1 MPVGDRGNSRRV
13 AVPASK
19 EKDLGVAGAMRRER
33 RALNEAEPQDD
44 RVAIRPARDAAAP
57 GEAAEEARRTKTGA
71 SGMGG
76 SRIRTGDARHSTSAT
91 IADRRFRAAIVVLRS
106 LWRDPRPDRSQAIS
120 TSLIVAAFLG
130 FLLVVFLI
138 VHSGAAEVGSAML
151 VLGWWLA
158 PITLLHLIPLYF
170 DATSWRELFPAANR
184 PSVPSFLW
192 MRWIRESVSTLL
204 PVAGV
209 GGDVVGARLAHQ
221 RGVSGAQATATMVVD
236 ITVGSATQLVFVL
249 VGVGLLTAGR
259 THDAAATAWGLTIGV
274 AIFAVAIAIFVRLQH
289 NSMFAVLI
297 GWAHRLAPKSW
308 MSGFTGRAEAIDG
321 AVVATYRR
329 RSALSYSSL
338 LRLIGW
344 VSGVSEIWLTM
355 WALGH
360 PLTVT
365 NAFILESLS
374 AGVRGAAFMVPG
386 ALGAQEGGLV
396 LFGALLGVPAD
407 LALAIS
413 LTKRVREL
421 AIGLPGLAAWQ
432 WVEGRRFLARQTD
445 QASSTS

>member
-1 MPVGDRGNSRRV
+1 
-13 AVPASK
+13 
-19 EKDLGVAGAMRRER
+19 
-33 RALNEAEPQDD
+33 
-44 RVAIRPARDAAAP
+44 
-57 GEAAEEARRTKTGA
+57 
-71 SGMGG
+71 
-76 SRIRTGDARHSTSAT
+76 
-91 IADRRFRAAIVVLRS
+91 
-106 LWRDPRPDRSQAIS
+106 
-120 TSLIVAAFLG
+120 
-130 FLLVVFLI
+130 
-138 VHSGAAEVGSAML
+138 ML
-151 VLGWWLA
+151 ALGWWLA
-158 PITLLHLIPLYF
+158 PITLLHLIPLSF
-170 DATSWRELFPAANR
+170 DAMSWRQLFPAANR
-184 PSVPSFLW
+184 PGRRSFLW

-221 RGVSGAQATATMVVD
+221 RGVPGSQAAATMVVD
-236 ITVGSATQLVFVL
+236 ITVGAGSQALFVIAGVVLLAAGAKADAAASMAWGLLIGVVIFATAIGAFVL
-249 VGVGLLTAGR
+249 V
-259 THDAAATAWGLTIGV
+259 
-274 AIFAVAIAIFVRLQH
+274 QH
-289 NSMFAVLI
+289 NSMFGVLI

-329 RSALSYSSL
+329 RLALSCSCL

-344 VSGVSEIWLTM
+344 VSGVSETWLTM

-360 PLTVT
+360 PLSVT
-365 NAFILESLS
+365 DAFILESLS

-432 WVEGRRFLARQTD
+432 WVEGRRFLARRTD

>member
-1 MPVGDRGNSRRV
+1 MNPHGRRPV
-13 AVPASK
+13 
-19 EKDLGVAGAMRRER
+19 L
-33 RALNEAEPQDD
+33 
-44 RVAIRPARDAAAP
+44 
-57 GEAAEEARRTKTGA
+57 
-71 SGMGG
+71 
-76 SRIRTGDARHSTSAT
+76 HSAT
-91 IADRRFRAAIVVLRS
+91 IADRRFRAAIVALRS
-106 LWRDPRPDRSQAIS
+106 LWRDPRSDRSQAIS
-120 TSLIVAAFLG
+120 RSLIVAAFLG

-158 PITLLHLIPLYF
+158 PITLLHLVPLYF
-170 DATSWRELFPAANR
+170 DATSWRQLFPPSNR
-184 PSVPSFLW
+184 MSIPSFLW

-221 RGVSGAQATATMVVD
+221 RGISGAQATATMVVD
-236 ITVGSATQLVFVL
+236 ITVGSATQMVFV
-249 VGVGLLTAGR
+249 VAGVALLTTRGA
-259 THDAAATAWGLTIGV
+259 HASASTAWGLLIGV
-274 AIFAVAIAIFVRLQH
+274 AAFTVGIAIFIRIQH
-289 NSMFAVLI
+289 NSMFGVLV

-329 RSALSYSSL
+329 RLALSYSSL

-355 WALGH
+355 WALGK

-365 NAFILESLS
+365 DAFILESLS

-396 LFGALLGVPAD
+396 LFGALVGVPAD

-432 WVEGRRFLARQTD
+432 WVEGRRFLARRTD

>member
-1 MPVGDRGNSRRV
+1 MTGSRSSPGATPV
-13 AVPASK
+13 
-19 EKDLGVAGAMRRER
+19 
-33 RALNEAEPQDD
+33 
-44 RVAIRPARDAAAP
+44 AP
-57 GEAAEEARRTKTGA
+57 GEAAEAARRTRTGA
-71 SGMGG
+71 SGMVGFMNPHG
-76 SRIRTGDARHSTSAT
+76 RRPVLHSAT
-91 IADRRFRAAIVVLRS
+91 IADRRFRAAIVALRS
-106 LWRDPRPDRSQAIS
+106 LWRDPRSDRSQAIS
-120 TSLIVAAFLG
+120 RSLIVAAFLG

-138 VHSGAAEVGSAML
+138 VHSGAAEGGSAML

-158 PITLLHLIPLYF
+158 PITLLHLVPLYF
-170 DATSWRELFPAANR
+170 DATSWRQLFPPSNR
-184 PSVPSFLW
+184 MSIPSFLW

-236 ITVGSATQLVFVL
+236 ITVGSATQMVFV
-249 VGVGLLTAGR
+249 VAGVALLATRGA
-259 THDAAATAWGLTIGV
+259 HASASTAWGLLIGV
-274 AIFAVAIAIFVRLQH
+274 AAFTVGIAIFIRIQH
-289 NSMFAVLI
+289 NSMFGVLV
-297 GWAHRLAPKSW
+297 GWAHRLAPKRW
-308 MSGFTGRAEAIDG
+308 MSGFAGRAEAIDG

-329 RSALSYSSL
+329 RLALSYSSL

-355 WALGH
+355 WALGK

-365 NAFILESLS
+365 DAFILESLS

>member
-1 MPVGDRGNSRRV
+1 M
-13 AVPASK
+13 
-19 EKDLGVAGAMRRER
+19 
-33 RALNEAEPQDD
+33 
-44 RVAIRPARDAAAP
+44 
-57 GEAAEEARRTKTGA
+57 
-71 SGMGG
+71 
-76 SRIRTGDARHSTSAT
+76 GDARHSTSAT
-91 IADRRFRAAIVVLRS
+91 IADRRFRTAIVVPRS
-106 LWRDPRPDRSQAIS
+106 LWRDPRPHRSQAIS
-120 TSLIVAAFLG
+120 RSLIVAAFLG

-170 DATSWRELFPAANR
+170 DATSWRQLFPASNR
-184 PSVPSFLW
+184 LSVPSFLW
-192 MRWIRESVSTLL
+192 MRWMRESVSTLL

-236 ITVGSATQLVFVL
+236 ITVGSATQAVFVIAE
-249 VGVGLLTAGR
+249 VVLLTAGKS
-259 THDAAATAWGLTIGV
+259 HDAATVAWGVMIGV
-274 AIFAVAIAIFVRLQH
+274 VVFAAGIGGFVLVQH
-289 NSMFAVLI
+289 NSMFGVLI

-308 MSGFTGRAEAIDG
+308 MSGFTARAEAIDG

-329 RSALSYSSL
+329 RLALSYSSL

-355 WALGH
+355 WALGR

-365 NAFILESLS
+365 DAFILESLS

-432 WVEGRRFLARQTD
+432 WVEGRRLLARRTD